1 MKFDK
6 SPKDALCEQWGP
18 GDGQDP
24 RWDGAGRKQVINRK
38 ALQLCAQVAD
48 TLNVMLPGCADAC
61 LRNAYVESVVPA
73 PDSQHLLVTVVTAE
87 QSGTGEA
94 LQRACG
100 RMRNEIAEAIH
111 RKKVPQ
117 LRFNCRVVHAPL

>member
-1 MKFDK
+1 MKFHK
-6 SPKDALCEQWGP
+6 SPKEALCEQWGP

-48 TLNVMLPGCADAC
+48 TLNLMLPGCADDC
-61 LRNAYVESVVPA
+61 LRDAYVESVVPA
-73 PDSQHLLVTVVTAE
+73 PDSQHMLVTVVTTDQLA
-87 QSGTGEA
+87 TTLA
-94 LQRACG
+94 LERAYG
-100 RMRNEIAEAIH
+100 RMRNDIAEAIH

-117 LRFNCRVVHAPL
+117 LRFNCRVIHAAL